1 MFLQCMLI
9 LYSCFA
15 FMSIAFATVLQSN
28 LRFMK
33 GAQIM
38 YQIFARLMEDKGI
51 TPYRVS
57 KETGVSQSVL
67 SDWKRGRCVPKID
80 KLQKIADYFNVT
92 IDYLMG
98 VDRPGKEK
106 IPDNQPEISGVYLSF
121 AKDAQ
126 DKGIDPD
133 DIRLA
138 IETIE
143 RLKKRK

>member
-1 MFLQCMLI
+1 
-9 LYSCFA
+9 
-15 FMSIAFATVLQSN
+15 MSIAFATVLQSN
-28 LRFMK
+28 LHFMK